1 MDDAQHV
8 VWKALTIRCG
18 GDIGIE
24 LVEGRNL
31 FANGAVLFVFTVI
44 VVIEDGDQPGT
55 VVKFPEW
62 ASGGFYPEFG
72 EVIDY
77 EPA

>member
-8 VWKALTIRCG
+8 VRQALTIRCS

-24 LVEGRNL
+24 LVEGRDL
-31 FANGAVLFVFTVI
+31 FADGAVLLVFAVI

-55 VVKFPEW
+55 AVKFPEW
-62 ASGGFYPEFG
+62 ASGGFDPEFG

-77 EPA
+77 KPA